1 MEVPIT
7 FGIVSDTKVRVVKGI
22 VTEEDIPVVATV
34 IILNRDTG
42 LKLGRTQSNK
52 NGEYSLLVP
61 EARFYSVIAFHAQ
74 KTFDA
79 VIQDLVVP
87 K

>member
-1 MEVPIT
+1 MEIPLQ
-7 FGIVSDTKVRVVKGI
+7 FGIQTNTKVRLVKGV
-22 VTEEDIPVVATV
+22 VTEKDVPVIATV

-42 LKLGRTQSNK
+42 QKLGRTRTNK

-74 KTFDA
+74 KTFNA